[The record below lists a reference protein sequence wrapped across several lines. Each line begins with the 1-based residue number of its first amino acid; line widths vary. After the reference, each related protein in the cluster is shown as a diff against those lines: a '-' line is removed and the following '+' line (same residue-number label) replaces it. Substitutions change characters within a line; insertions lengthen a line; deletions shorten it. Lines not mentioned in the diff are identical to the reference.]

1 MRRSGNA
8 EAAYVT
14 WQACKNRFGKAWKAW
29 RESRFCADKDLRD
42 SSFKYRGN
50 VWLFLEDKG
59 CIHGLEN
66 CIHNKHSII
75 QRLVAKNLDSEIVS
89 KFDS

>member
-1 MRRSGNA
+1 MLRQHMLHGKHAKTGFEKLGKLGER
-8 EAAYVT
+8 AASVQT
-14 WQACKNRFGKAWKAW
+14 RICVQ
-29 RESRFCADKDLRD
+29 RD

-66 CIHNKHSII
+66 FIHNKHSII

-89 KFDS
+89 NFDS

>member
-1 MRRSGNA
+1 MLHAKHAKTG
-8 EAAYVT
+8 
-14 WQACKNRFGKAWKAW
+14 FGKLGQRAASVQT
-29 RESRFCADKDLRD
+29 RICVQRD

-59 CIHGLEN
+59 CVHGLEN
-66 CIHNKHSII
+66 FIHNKHSII

>member
-1 MRRSGNA
+1 MLRQHMLHAKHAKTG
-8 EAAYVT
+8 
-14 WQACKNRFGKAWKAW
+14 FGKLGQRAASVQT
-29 RESRFCADKDLRD
+29 RICVQRD

-59 CIHGLEN
+59 CVHGLEN
-66 CIHNKHSII
+66 FIHNKHSII
-75 QRLVAKNLDSEIVS
+75 QRLWQKNLDSEIVS